1 MYSNYQ
7 SFVSNIK
14 DELFNFK
21 SNGVYNHILEHVSF
35 EQGKQYIYFI
45 QKYIE
50 ENSLNVNFKNKN
62 DYLLL
67 NDKYGS
73 PSKYEYNYNNEKI
86 ICSPSSLRYVLHA
99 LLILS
104 HIKSVNLNK
113 IVEVGCGYGGLFLAI
128 NHFSKILNIT
138 IEKYYMI
145 DLPEI
150 GGLIQNYLKKLEND
164 IDIIYSI
171 HSAYDYGRDILDE
184 NLFFI
189 SNYCFTE
196 IEELHRNNYINNLFP
211 KISNGFI
218 IWQTVF
224 KLPISS
230 VDTIG
235 KKVIKLEPE
244 YPQTANEIDKNYYV
258 YF

>member
-45 QKYIE
+45 QKTIKE
-50 ENSLNVNFKNKN
+50 KSLGVDFKSIN

-73 PSKYEYNYNNEKI
+73 PLKYEYNYNDEKI
-86 ICSPSSLRYVLHA
+86 ICSPTSLRYILHA
-99 LLILS
+99 LLILL
-104 HIKSVNLNK
+104 HIKSVNLTK

-128 NHFSKILNIT
+128 NHFSKILSIS
-138 IEKYYMI
+138 IDKYYI
-145 DLPEI
+145 VDLPEV
-150 GGLIQNYLKKLEND
+150 GSLIQNYIKKLENN
-164 IDIIYSI
+164 IDIPYSI
-171 HSAYDYGRDILDE
+171 HLAYDYGIDILDE

-196 IEELHRNNYINNLFP
+196 IEELHRNNYINILFP

-218 IWQTVF
+218 IWQTIF
-224 KLPISS
+224 NLPINNI
-230 VDTIG
+230 DMIG
-235 KKVIKLEPE
+235 KNIINLEVE